1 MKHQLCM
8 KAGSSIGCCLPA
20 CLCHGP
26 CHHQKHGV
34 QPDLSIIG
42 PSATRQFHFDESGR
56 RCSSAGISHD
66 QVQRTNWAQG
76 DKWEQ
81 VQAAESPRSGDADDV
96 VEVCIPSA
104 SHSSPN
110 VAMCISS
117 TTVVSLVP
125 RMSVP

>member
-1 MKHQLCM
+1 MLPPCM
-8 KAGSSIGCCLPA
+8 LVPWSLSSSEAWCA
-20 CLCHGP
+20 E
-26 CHHQKHGV
+26 
-34 QPDLSIIG
+34 LSIIG
-42 PSATRQFHFDESGR
+42 PSDTRQFPVNESGL

-66 QVQRTNWAQG
+66 QVQRINWAQG

-81 VQAAESPRSGDADDV
+81 VQAAESPRSGGADDV
-96 VEVCIPSA
+96 VEVRILSA

-110 VAMCISS
+110 VGMCMGS